1 MQVAIDIEFTQLVLE
16 DSTLTTPSWSPDLL
30 SYSTTYFWR
39 VRARNVAGTGS
50 WSQVRVFTTIMQSPA
65 QVFLST
71 PANNSPDEP
80 TTLVFGWNEAAR
92 AESYLFQLTTRTD
105 FATASRDSTLAGR
118 SLRLDDLLNATRYYW
133 RIRAH
138 NGGGTGPW
146 SDVRSFTTI
155 VARPAAPTLSQPA
168 DDADDQPSRP
178 MLSWEPLASAEQYQV
193 QVATD
198 VDFTQLVLEDST
210 LTTASYT
217 TELLSYSTTYFWRV
231 RARNRAGASP
241 WSATRRFTVAVGIS
255 IERFDM
261 EIPQTYTLYQNYPN
275 PFNNGT
281 TLSFDLPEGV
291 SVSLTVYD
299 ALGRTVALLVTG
311 HLPAGRYRYLW
322 DATSLPS
329 GIYLYQLKAKGFIRT
344 HKLLILK

>member
-1 MQVAIDIEFTQLVLE
+1 
-16 DSTLTTPSWSPDLL
+16 
-30 SYSTTYFWR
+30 
-39 VRARNVAGTGS
+39 
-50 WSQVRVFTTIMQSPA
+50 
-65 QVFLST
+65 
-71 PANNSPDEP
+71 
-80 TTLVFGWNEAAR
+80 
-92 AESYLFQLTTRTD
+92 
-105 FATASRDSTLAGR
+105 
-118 SLRLDDLLNATRYYW
+118 
-133 RIRAH
+133 
-138 NGGGTGPW
+138 
-146 SDVRSFTTI
+146 
-155 VARPAAPTLSQPA
+155 
-168 DDADDQPSRP
+168 
-178 MLSWEPLASAEQYQV
+178 MLSWEPLASAEQYHV

-231 RARNRAGASP
+231 RARNRAGVSP
-241 WSATRRFTVAVGIS
+241 WSATRRFIVAVGTS

-329 GIYLYQLKAKGFIRT
+329 GIYLYQLKAKGFIQT
-344 HKLLILK
+344 HKLLVLK